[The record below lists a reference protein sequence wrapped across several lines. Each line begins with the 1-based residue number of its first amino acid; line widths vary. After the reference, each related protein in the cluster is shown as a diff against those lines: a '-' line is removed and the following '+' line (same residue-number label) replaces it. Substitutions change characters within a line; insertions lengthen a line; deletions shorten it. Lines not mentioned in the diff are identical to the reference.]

1 MSSTCPVFSTHYNN
15 RSLRMTHTKINGPG
29 LIIRYLLKP
38 EPQWTKCFIQIVNCF
53 APKYNGMRFV
63 STTHN
68 VETLIKL
75 GLIIWYLHRS
85 TMACDLFPLLT
96 TSRHQYI
103 SIHTY
108 LYCISKSLHNRSTLA
123 FNLFPA
129 RITSTHSRHV
139 FCKTN
144 ESQMQNSVF
153 YVLHFKFC
161 LLLNSVFCS

>member
-1 MSSTCPVFSTHYNN
+1 MVDTLELVIEDDITIYPKRETIAMVDVCLQKSYLSFNIANSIPLHACLAHAPFFSTHYNN

-75 GLIIWYLHRS
+75 GLII
-85 TMACDLFPLLT
+85 
-96 TSRHQYI
+96 
-103 SIHTY
+103 
-108 LYCISKSLHNRSTLA
+108 
-123 FNLFPA
+123 
-129 RITSTHSRHV
+129 
-139 FCKTN
+139 
-144 ESQMQNSVF
+144 
-153 YVLHFKFC
+153 
-161 LLLNSVFCS
+161 